1 MEGSTCLVGS
11 QERKRTAGEGDAGG
25 GVVTTHGRSHL
36 HLGAAM
42 SSSIIVPDHHEAV
55 LVEKWE
61 QEWRHV
67 QEWVRPHFAR
77 PETRASAES
86 LLRGLLA
93 RVERKNS
100 WGLSEEVGRET
111 PYAFQHLLNGAQW
124 DEAALRDDV
133 LAYARARLGEGGIL
147 AVDETGFLKKGDKS
161 AGVARQYSGTAGRVE
176 NCQVGVFLAYVTDK
190 GHTLVD
196 RELYL
201 PEDWLEDL
209 ERCRQAGIPREVRF
223 QTKPALARAMLQRA
237 LDAGLHPAWVV
248 GDEVYGRDGEL
259 RRLLES
265 QSQRYVL
272 AVATNTYAWRGE
284 TQVTA
289 GEVLKEVKTS
299 EWTRL
304 SAGAGAKGPRLYDW
318 ARVQLNS
325 PARTWTRWF
334 LFRRSLT
341 EENDVAQYLVHA
353 PATTSLA
360 EMVEAAGKR
369 WPVEECFESAKGEIG
384 LDDYEVRKWRGWYRH
399 MTLCLVA
406 HAFLAAAR
414 AEANAPEEE
423 KQVPKRLGPPHRR
436 SRMGAF
442 RRRRG
447 LSSSASVFRK

>member
-1 MEGSTCLVGS
+1 MP
-11 QERKRTAGEGDAGG
+11 
-25 GVVTTHGRSHL
+25 
-36 HLGAAM
+36 
-42 SSSIIVPDHHEAV
+42 SSVSVLSNNEETV

-61 QEWRHV
+61 EEWCGV
-67 QEWVRPHFAR
+67 QEWVQPHFAR
-77 PETRASAES
+77 PETRASAEA

-100 WGLSEEVGRET
+100 WGLSEEAGRQT

-124 DEAALRDDV
+124 DEEALRDDV
-133 LAYARARLGEGGIL
+133 LAYARERLGEGGVL

-176 NCQVGVFLAYVTDK
+176 NCQIGVFLAYVTDK

-196 RELYL
+196 RELYV
-201 PEDWLEDL
+201 PEDWFEEP
-209 ERCRQAGIPREVRF
+209 ERCLQAGIPQEVRF
-223 QTKPALARAMLQRA
+223 QTKPELARVMLQRA
-237 LDAGLHPAWVV
+237 FGAGLRPAWVL
-248 GDEVYGRDGEL
+248 GDEVYGRDGGL
-259 RRLLES
+259 RRFLES

-272 AVATNTYAWRGE
+272 AVASNTYAWRAE
-284 TQVTA
+284 AHVTA
-289 GEVLKEVKTS
+289 GEVLEEVRTP
-299 EWTRL
+299 EWKSL
-304 SAGAGAKGPRLYDW
+304 SAGTGAKGPRLYEW

-325 PARTWTRWF
+325 PARGQARWF

-341 EENDVAQYLVHA
+341 NEADLAHFLVHA
-353 PATTSLA
+353 PDKTSLEA
-360 EMVEAAGKR
+360 MVEAAGKR
-369 WPVEECFESAKGEIG
+369 WPIEECFESAKGEIG

-414 AEANAPEEE
+414 VEANAPEEE

-447 LSSSASVFRK
+447 LCSSASVFRK